1 MKNYVQLTKILMKSE
16 TMDNPTAKSRRIL
29 VAVLGI
35 FSVLFIFIPACVL
48 VGGISF
54 VLTKTLQEMGGGQE
68 GIKLI
73 LMILSGFSIVFG
85 INVILNVFYFSN
97 DMNYLLPLPLKP
109 WEIIAAKF
117 TVAYINESVMEFI
130 IILSAMIGY
139 LLATKVTFAGIV
151 MSVVAMFLVPVI
163 PLVYCGIICVV
174 GMSFTTF
181 IKNKDAVNKI
191 TGVMMVLFAVVA
203 ILSVDMVGGIDLEK
217 YAQSL
222 INGSNTLYNVLLVVF
237 AHVDMIVNASAGNIL
252 SFGICILINVVA
264 IAIFLFLANKLYFK
278 GVVDLTAAGGKKTNN
293 VSKMLIKQT
302 KEHSVVYSYMKKEFL
317 MLFRTPAFLMNCVL
331 INVLW
336 PILIYAVY
344 KIQGEEGIMV
354 KLLHDYCNGNEK
366 MQVYMVCIIAAISI
380 LITAAGSIPASA
392 ITREGNSFIFMKY
405 IPLSIRTQINIKAGM
420 SVLLTQS
427 VMTVYIIFMG
437 IVFHLHIVNI
447 IYYIL
452 VSLAGVI
459 FVTYMGI
466 VLDTVN
472 PKLLWDDEINAL
484 RGNSTVFFC
493 MAYAMI
499 IVALIFGLSFVLLE
513 FTKLNI
519 YVINILIGVFLLL
532 LDIVMYLNCR
542 NNCEENLGGL

>member
-117 TVAYINESVMEFI
+117 TVAYVNESVMEFI

-139 LLATKVTFAGIV
+139 LLATKVTFAGII

-174 GMSFTTF
+174 GMSFTAF

-191 TGVMMVLFAVVA
+191 TGVMMVLFAMAAV
-203 ILSVDMVGGIDLEK
+203 LSVDMVGGLDLEK
-217 YAQSL
+217 YASSL
-222 INGSNTLYNVLLVVF
+222 IDGSNTLYNVMRVVF

-252 SFGICILINVVA
+252 SFGTCILINVVA

-278 GVVDLTAAGGKKTNN
+278 GVVDLTAAGGKKTHN
-293 VSKMLIKQT
+293 VSKLITKQT
-302 KEHSVVYSYMKKEFL
+302 KVHSVAYSYMKKEFL

-354 KLLHDYCNGNEK
+354 KLISDYSNGNEK
-366 MQVYMVCIIAAISI
+366 MQVYMVCVIAAISI

-405 IPLSIRTQINIKAGM
+405 IPLSIRSQLNIKAGM

-427 VMTVYIIFMG
+427 VMTIYIIFMG
-437 IVFHLHIVNI
+437 IVLHLHIVNI

-519 YVINILIGVFLLL
+519 YVINILIGVFLLV

>member
-1 MKNYVQLTKILMKSE
+1 MKNYIQLTKILMKSE

-29 VAVLGI
+29 VAILGV
-35 FSVLFIFIPACVL
+35 FSILFIFIPACVL

-54 VLTKTLQEMGGGQE
+54 VLTKTLQEIGGGSE

-73 LMILSGFSIVFG
+73 LMILAGFSVVFG

-117 TVAYINESVMEFI
+117 SVAYINESIMEFM

-139 LLATKVTFAGIV
+139 MLATKITFAGIV

-174 GMSFTTF
+174 GMSFTAF

-191 TGVMMVLFAVVA
+191 TGLMMVLFAGVA
-203 ILSVDMVGGIDLEK
+203 ILSVDMVGGLDLEN

-222 INGSNTLYNVLLVVF
+222 IDGSNTLYNVLLVVF
-237 AHVDMIVNASAGNIL
+237 AHVDMIVNASDGNVL
-252 SFGICILINVVA
+252 AFLGVILINVVA
-264 IAIFLFLANKLYFK
+264 IGIFLFLANKLYFK
-278 GVVDLTAAGGKKTNN
+278 GVVDLSAAGGKRTNN
-293 VSKMLIKQT
+293 VT
-302 KEHSVVYSYMKKEFL
+302 KLLERKTKSHSVVYSYMKKEFL

-336 PILIYAVY
+336 PVLIYAVY

-354 KLLHDYCNGNEK
+354 RLLNDYCNGNEK
-366 MQVYMVCIIAAISI
+366 MQVYMVAVIVGISI

-392 ITREGNSFIFMKY
+392 ITREGNSFVFMKY
-405 IPLSIRTQINIKAGM
+405 IPLSLKTQLNIKAGM

-427 VMTVYIIFMG
+427 VMTIYIIFMG
-437 IVFHLHIVNI
+437 IVLNLHIGNI

-452 VSLAGVI
+452 VSLAGVV

-499 IVALIFGLSFVLLE
+499 IVAVIFGLSFVLLE

-519 YVINILIGVFLLL
+519 YAINILIGLFLLA
-532 LDIVMYLNCR
+532 LDIVMYINCK